1 MVKYG
6 TKLKLF
12 IMLTKE
18 CLIKHIRK
26 EILNILYPIELRLE
40 KQLKSY
46 HKKTNSFFSL
56 RRATNHSDNI
66 SKNTKNSKFDSTIYN
81 GSSSIIFN
89 DETIFIYINQNG
101 FNNET
106 LKKYELTPQ
115 EINIYNQKQNENK

>member
-1 MVKYG
+1 MLQTCFININGIRTSSLASRNTNVVTVKSGVVQGKKVG
-6 TKLKLF
+6 TADVSC
-12 IMLTKE
+12 IV
-18 CLIKHIRK
+18 
-26 EILNILYPIELRLE
+26 
-40 KQLKSY
+40 
-46 HKKTNSFFSL
+46 
-56 RRATNHSDNI
+56 
-66 SKNTKNSKFDSTIYN
+66 N